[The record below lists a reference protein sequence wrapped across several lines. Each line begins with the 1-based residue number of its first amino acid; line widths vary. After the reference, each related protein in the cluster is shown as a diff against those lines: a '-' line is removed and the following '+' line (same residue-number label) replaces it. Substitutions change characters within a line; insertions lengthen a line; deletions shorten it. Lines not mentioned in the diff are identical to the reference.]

1 MCTWRKKN
9 FSDAILTQPS
19 VHLRAEVEVVSRQQ
33 NPFSHVLI
41 SKPLHILIS
50 PNLNNLRRRDIP
62 SSNTPSTTMTAASVS
77 AVLLAASSLIVPSN
91 AFVPSASYHPLTQ
104 QNLKP
109 RSMLRAVPTP
119 DPIKG
124 YKSVRWAP
132 DNTDQRKAS
141 VIDVEHEEVENLH
154 HLSSTF
160 DDERS
165 TIDPTSTSTAI
176 TTEEASDRLTTP
188 ALSNMGKG
196 LAKLFDFAKSKHAAL
211 AATVLL
217 LLTMTFNPLPSDA
230 VMSGGSMGGSF
241 GASSRRS
248 YSAPARTYSS
258 PSYGSSYGTG
268 FSRGFTSGYYSRPS
282 VVVNPVAPIMP
293 SPFYS
298 PFWAPTYYSRPGVVV
313 SGGGGFGLFG
323 FVTFMGFALAALTA
337 VNSFAG
343 SAGGGVLDRVDEA
356 VGGALGPGVSVA
368 EISVAIDVPNRDD
381 PNSILSVLNRLS
393 NTARTDSRVGMSNLT
408 SQVALELL
416 RRKNQIV
423 ASSTRSKHFRDSNK
437 ASRDFNS
444 LAVKERGKFE
454 RESRKFGGVD
464 YSQSSRDDTPGAYD
478 PKATMA
484 VITLLVAVEGDST
497 KLPVIRSQSDVEEA
511 LAKIAA
517 DVKVD
522 GCLQSAEI
530 LWSPEE
536 RSETLSMK
544 DIVGDYPELRS
555 I

>member
-1 MCTWRKKN
+1 MATKTNR
-9 FSDAILTQPS
+9 
-19 VHLRAEVEVVSRQQ
+19 
-33 NPFSHVLI
+33 
-41 SKPLHILIS
+41 
-50 PNLNNLRRRDIP
+50 LRRRDIP
-62 SSNTPSTTMTAASVS
+62 SATKPSTTMTAASVS
-77 AVLLAASSLIVPSN
+77 AVVLLAASSFVPSN
-91 AFVPSASYHPLTQ
+91 AFVPSASYRPSLAHP
-104 QNLKP
+104 NLKP

-124 YKSVRWAP
+124 YKSVRWTP
-132 DNTDQRKAS
+132 NNTDQREAS
-141 VIDVEHEEVENLH
+141 VIDVSEHKEVENL

-165 TIDPTSTSTAI
+165 TIDPASKSTAI
-176 TTEEASDRLTTP
+176 ANEEASDQPTTP

-196 LAKLFDFAKSKHAAL
+196 LAKLFEFAKSKHAAL

-217 LLTMTFNPLPSDA
+217 LLTMTFHPLPSDA

-248 YSAPARTYSS
+248 YSAPTRTYSS
-258 PSYGSSYGTG
+258 PSYGSSYGSG
-268 FSRGFTSGYYSRPS
+268 YSRGFTSGYYSRPS

-337 VNSFAG
+337 VNSFVG
-343 SAGGGVLDRVDEA
+343 GAGGGVLDRVDEA
-356 VGGALGPGVSVA
+356 IGGALGPGVSVA

-393 NTARTDSRVGMSNLT
+393 NTARTDQRVGMSNLT

-464 YSQSSRDDTPGAYD
+464 YSQSNRGDTPGGAYD

-497 KLPVIRSQSDVEEA
+497 KLPIIRSQSDVEEA

-530 LWSPEE
+530 LWTPEE

>member
-1 MCTWRKKN
+1 M
-9 FSDAILTQPS
+9 
-19 VHLRAEVEVVSRQQ
+19 
-33 NPFSHVLI
+33 
-41 SKPLHILIS
+41 HIHITTNRTLKS
-50 PNLNNLRRRDIP
+50 SLLRRRDIQ
-62 SSNTPSTTMTAASVS
+62 SSNQPNTTMTAASVS
-77 AVLLAASSLIVPSN
+77 AVLLASSFLTSSH
-91 AFVPSASYHPLTQ
+91 AFVPSASYHHPVTAHHPSTLMTQ
-104 QNLKP
+104 QNMKP

-119 DPIKG
+119 DPTRG

-132 DNTDQRKAS
+132 DNADQLEAS
-141 VIDVEHEEVENLH
+141 VIDVEHKEVENLD
-154 HLSSTF
+154 LSTF
-160 DDERS
+160 DDEQPA
-165 TIDPTSTSTAI
+165 IDPTSTSTVT
-176 TTEEASDRLTTP
+176 TTEGTGDKLTTP
-188 ALSNMGKG
+188 ALTSMGKG
-196 LAKLFDFAKSKHAAL
+196 LSKLFDFAKSKHAAL

-248 YSAPARTYSS
+248 YSAPTRTYSS

-268 FSRGFTSGYYSRPS
+268 FNRGFTSGYYSRPS

-337 VNSFAG
+337 VNSFVG

-393 NTARTDSRVGMSNLT
+393 NTARTESRVGMSNLT

-464 YSQSSRDDTPGAYD
+464 YSQSSRGATPGEYD

-530 LWSPEE
+530 LWTPEE

>member
-1 MCTWRKKN
+1 
-9 FSDAILTQPS
+9 
-19 VHLRAEVEVVSRQQ
+19 
-33 NPFSHVLI
+33 
-41 SKPLHILIS
+41 
-50 PNLNNLRRRDIP
+50 
-62 SSNTPSTTMTAASVS
+62 MTAASIS
-77 AVLLAASSLIVPSN
+77 ALLLATSSLIVPSN
-91 AFVPSASYHPLTQ
+91 AFVPSASYHPSLTHP
-104 QNLKP
+104 NLKP

-132 DNTDQRKAS
+132 GNTDQREAP
-141 VIDVEHEEVENLH
+141 VVDVEHKEVENL

-165 TIDPTSTSTAI
+165 TIDPTPRSTAI
-176 TTEEASDRLTTP
+176 TNEETTDQSTTP
-188 ALSNMGKG
+188 AFSNMSKG

-241 GASSRRS
+241 GSSSRRS
-248 YSAPARTYSS
+248 YSAPTRTYSS

-268 FSRGFTSGYYSRPS
+268 FNRGFTSGYYSRPS

-313 SGGGGFGLFG
+313 SGGGGFGIFG

-337 VNSFAG
+337 VNSFVG
-343 SAGGGVLDRVDEA
+343 SAGGVLDRVDEA

-393 NTARTDSRVGMSNLT
+393 NTARTESRVGMSNLT

-464 YSQSSRDDTPGAYD
+464 YSQNSRGATPGEYD

-530 LWSPEE
+530 LWTPEE

>member
-1 MCTWRKKN
+1 MTKRN
-9 FSDAILTQPS
+9 HHP
-19 VHLRAEVEVVSRQQ
+19 HRGVSR
-33 NPFSHVLI
+33 PMKSA
-41 SKPLHILIS
+41 
-50 PNLNNLRRRDIP
+50 
-62 SSNTPSTTMTAASVS
+62 TTTMSAAAS
-77 AVLLAASSLIVPSN
+77 AVLLASSFIASSH
-91 AFVPSASYHPLTQ
+91 AFVPSASHHMIPSTTLTHQ

-109 RSMLRAVPTP
+109 RSMLRAVPAP

-132 DNTDQRKAS
+132 GGDDQREAP
-141 VIDVEHEEVENLH
+141 VIDVEHKEVENL
-154 HLSSTF
+154 SSTITN
-160 DDERS
+160 ERPIETAEHS
-165 TIDPTSTSTAI
+165 T
-176 TTEEASDRLTTP
+176 TTP
-188 ALSNMGKG
+188 DLSNMGKG
-196 LAKLFDFAKSKHAAL
+196 LAKLFDFAKTKHAAL

-217 LLTMTFNPLPSDA
+217 MLTMTFNPLPSEA

-241 GASSRRS
+241 GASGRRQS
-248 YSAPARTYSS
+248 YSAPARSYSS
-258 PSYGSSYGTG
+258 PSYGSSYGSG
-268 FSRGFTSGYYSRPS
+268 FNRGFTSGYYSRPS

-313 SGGGGFGLFG
+313 SSGGGFGLFG
-323 FVTFMGFALAALTA
+323 FVTFMGFALVALNA
-337 VNSFAG
+337 VNSFVG
-343 SAGGGVLDRVDEA
+343 SAGSGVLDRVDDA

-423 ASSTRSKHFRDSNK
+423 ASSTRSKHFRDTNK

-454 RESRKFGGVD
+454 REARKYGGVD
-464 YSQSSRDDTPGAYD
+464 YSQSQRDKASGEYN

-530 LWSPEE
+530 LWTPEE
-536 RSETLSMK
+536 RTETLSMK

>member
-1 MCTWRKKN
+1 
-9 FSDAILTQPS
+9 
-19 VHLRAEVEVVSRQQ
+19 
-33 NPFSHVLI
+33 
-41 SKPLHILIS
+41 
-50 PNLNNLRRRDIP
+50 
-62 SSNTPSTTMTAASVS
+62 MTAAAS
-77 AVLLAASSLIVPSN
+77 AVLLASSFIASSH
-91 AFVPSASYHPLTQ
+91 AFVPSASRHHPLMVPSATLTHQ

-119 DPIKG
+119 DPIKS

-132 DNTDQRKAS
+132 DAGDQRGAP
-141 VIDVEHEEVENLH
+141 VIDVKFKEVENLN
-154 HLSSTF
+154 LSTN
-160 DDERS
+160 EPT
-165 TIDPTSTSTAI
+165 TIDPTTSATPSNAAI
-176 TTEEASDRLTTP
+176 ATEEAADHSAATP
-188 ALSNMGKG
+188 ALPNTGGKG
-196 LAKLFDFAKSKHAAL
+196 LAKLFDFAKTKHAAL

-217 LLTMTFNPLPSDA
+217 MLTMTFNPLPSEA

-241 GASSRRS
+241 GASSRRQS

-258 PSYGSSYGTG
+258 PSYGSSYGSGFNRG
-268 FSRGFTSGYYSRPS
+268 FSSGYYSRPS
-282 VVVNPVAPIMP
+282 VVVNPIAPIMP

-298 PFWAPTYYSRPGVVV
+298 PFYAPSYYSRPGVVV
-313 SGGGGFGLFG
+313 SSGGGFGLFG

-337 VNSFAG
+337 VNSFVG
-343 SAGGGVLDRVDEA
+343 SAGSGVLDRFDEA
-356 VGGALGPGVSVA
+356 IGGALGPGVSVA

-416 RRKNQIV
+416 RRKNQIA

-444 LAVKERGKFE
+444 LAVTERGKFE

-464 YSQSSRDDTPGAYD
+464 YSQSQRGETSGEYN

-484 VITLLVAVEGDST
+484 VITLLVAIEGDST
-497 KLPVIRSQSDVEEA
+497 ELPVIRSQSDLEEA

-522 GCLQSAEI
+522 DCLQSAEI
-530 LWSPEE
+530 LWTPEE
-536 RSETLSMK
+536 RTETLSMK

>member
-1 MCTWRKKN
+1 
-9 FSDAILTQPS
+9 
-19 VHLRAEVEVVSRQQ
+19 
-33 NPFSHVLI
+33 
-41 SKPLHILIS
+41 
-50 PNLNNLRRRDIP
+50 
-62 SSNTPSTTMTAASVS
+62 MTAAVS
-77 AVLLAASSLIVPSN
+77 AVILASSFIASSN
-91 AFVPSASYHPLTQ
+91 AFVPSASTHHPPLTIHHPSALITQ

-109 RSMLRAVPTP
+109 RSMLRAVPRP
-119 DPIKG
+119 DLNKG
-124 YKSVRWAP
+124 YKSARWAP
-132 DNTDQRKAS
+132 NNNADQREAP
-141 VIDVEHEEVENLH
+141 VIDVELKHKEVEKLN
-154 HLSSTF
+154 LSS
-160 DDERS
+160 DDNERS
-165 TIDPTSTSTAI
+165 IDPISTSTAI
-176 TTEEASDRLTTP
+176 TTEKASDHLTTSP
-188 ALSNMGKG
+188 LSNMSKG
-196 LAKLFDFAKSKHAAL
+196 LAKLFEFAKTKHAAL
-211 AATVLL
+211 AATALL
-217 LLTMTFNPLPSDA
+217 ILTMTFNPLPSDA

-241 GASSRRS
+241 GASSKSQS

-258 PSYGSSYGTG
+258 PSYGSSYGSG
-268 FSRGFTSGYYSRPS
+268 YSRGFTSGYYSRPS
-282 VVVNPVAPIMP
+282 VIVNPVAPVMP

-313 SGGGGFGLFG
+313 AGGGGFGLFG

-337 VNSFAG
+337 VNSFVG
-343 SAGGGVLDRVDEA
+343 SAGSGVLDRFDEA

-381 PNSILSVLNRLS
+381 PNSILSVLDRLS

-423 ASSTRSKHFRDSNK
+423 ASSTRSKHFKDSNK
-437 ASRDFNS
+437 ASRDFNN

-464 YSQSSRDDTPGAYD
+464 YSQRVRDETPGAFD

-484 VITLLVAVEGDST
+484 VVTLLVAVEGDST
-497 KLPVIRSQSDVEEA
+497 KLPIIRSQSDVEEA

-530 LWSPEE
+530 LWTPEE

>member
-1 MCTWRKKN
+1 MKSAT
-9 FSDAILTQPS
+9 
-19 VHLRAEVEVVSRQQ
+19 
-33 NPFSHVLI
+33 
-41 SKPLHILIS
+41 
-50 PNLNNLRRRDIP
+50 
-62 SSNTPSTTMTAASVS
+62 TTMSAAAS
-77 AVLLAASSLIVPSN
+77 AVLLASSFIASSHAFIPSTSHHHPLMI
-91 AFVPSASYHPLTQ
+91 PSATLTHQ

-109 RSMLRAVPTP
+109 RSMLRAVPAP

-124 YKSVRWAP
+124 YKPVRWA
-132 DNTDQRKAS
+132 TGGVDQREAQ
-141 VIDVEHEEVENLH
+141 VIDVEHKEVENL
-154 HLSSTF
+154 SSTITN
-160 DDERS
+160 ERPIE
-165 TIDPTSTSTAI
+165 TAEHSTST
-176 TTEEASDRLTTP
+176 TSPDLF
-188 ALSNMGKG
+188 MGKG
-196 LAKLFDFAKSKHAAL
+196 LTKLFDFAKTKHAAL

-217 LLTMTFNPLPSDA
+217 MLTMTFNPLPSEA

-241 GASSRRS
+241 GASGRRQS

-258 PSYGSSYGTG
+258 PSYGSSYGSG
-268 FSRGFTSGYYSRPS
+268 FNRGFTSGYYSRPS

-313 SGGGGFGLFG
+313 SSGGGFGLFG
-323 FVTFMGFALAALTA
+323 LVTSMGFALVALNA
-337 VNSFAG
+337 VNSFVG
-343 SAGGGVLDRVDEA
+343 SAGSGVLDRVDNA

-381 PNSILSVLNRLS
+381 SNSILSVLNRLS

-416 RRKNQIV
+416 RRKNQII

-454 RESRKFGGVD
+454 REARKYGGVD
-464 YSQSSRDDTPGAYD
+464 YSQSQRDKASGEYN

-522 GCLQSAEI
+522 DCLQSAEI
-530 LWSPEE
+530 LWTPEE
-536 RSETLSMK
+536 RIETLSMK